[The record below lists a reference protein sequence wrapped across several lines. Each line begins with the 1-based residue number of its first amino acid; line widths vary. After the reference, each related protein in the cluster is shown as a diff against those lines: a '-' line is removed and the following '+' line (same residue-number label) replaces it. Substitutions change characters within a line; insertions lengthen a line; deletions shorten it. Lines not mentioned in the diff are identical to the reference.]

1 MAEILSTVLV
11 IGEDLACK
19 LEIDKDKDF
28 SNTEIQK
35 MS

>member
-19 LEIDKDKDF
+19 LEIEDF
-28 SNTEIQK
+28 SNIEIQK